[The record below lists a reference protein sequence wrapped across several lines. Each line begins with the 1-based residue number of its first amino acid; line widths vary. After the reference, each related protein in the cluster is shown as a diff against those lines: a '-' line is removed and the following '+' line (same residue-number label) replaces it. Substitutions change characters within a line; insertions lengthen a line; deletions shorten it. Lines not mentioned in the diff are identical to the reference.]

1 MVSGR
6 AMCRHLVSSGVA
18 VQKVVRKRETG
29 YYVADFFI
37 PEMDKAIPP
46 ADVWAEQIRHV
57 LPTAHILDT
66 HDMIASWRTEQP
78 VIYATV
84 VFLWSEQDVV

>member
-6 AMCRHLVSSGVA
+6 AMCRHLISSGVSA
-18 VQKVVRKRETG
+18 QKVVRKRETG
-29 YYVADFFI
+29 NYVADFFI
-37 PEMDKAIPP
+37 PEMDEAIPP
-46 ADVWAEQIRHV
+46 ANEWAEQILGV

-66 HDMIASWRTEQP
+66 HDTIAGWRAEQP

-84 VFLWSEQDVV
+84 VFHWSEAEIA

>member
-6 AMCRHLVSSGVA
+6 AMCRHLISSGVSA
-18 VQKVVRKRETG
+18 QKVVRKRETG
-29 YYVADFFI
+29 NYVADFFI
-37 PEMDKAIPP
+37 PEMDEAIPP
-46 ADVWAEQIRHV
+46 ADEWAEQIRRV

-66 HDMIASWRTEQP
+66 HDTVASWRTGQP

-84 VFLWSEQDVV
+84 IFRWSESEVA